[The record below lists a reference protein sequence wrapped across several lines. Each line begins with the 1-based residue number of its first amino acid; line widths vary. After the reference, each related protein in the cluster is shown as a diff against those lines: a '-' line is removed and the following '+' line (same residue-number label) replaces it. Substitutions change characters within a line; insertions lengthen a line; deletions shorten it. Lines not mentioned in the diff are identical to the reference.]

1 MILDPSTN
9 RLVLPN
15 LYNARDMGGMIT
27 SSGKITAFRRFIRSD
42 SPSELDMAG
51 IEALIAYSVR
61 TVIDLRSEQE
71 ITRSGNPFMARPEVA
86 FFNFPLIALDP
97 GDIRDP
103 TMDFLASNK
112 LGDLYVMMLEHS
124 RKNIHGVLRTILNAQ
139 EGVIM
144 FHCLHGK
151 DRTGLIAAILF
162 LLAGVSRINII
173 ENYAASFNHIRP
185 LVDPLF
191 ENSASETHHIYR
203 SDAENMQIL
212 LDHIDRKYSGKIEPY
227 LREIDFSDNDI
238 EMLRDRMFET

>member
-27 SSGKITAFRRFIRSD
+27 SSGKVTAFRRFIRSD
-42 SPSELDMAG
+42 SPSDLDKTG
-51 IEALIAYSVR
+51 VDALIAYSVR

-71 ITRSGNPFMARPEVA
+71 ISRSGNPFMARPEVA

-97 GDIRDP
+97 GDMRDP
-103 TMDFLASNK
+103 TIDFLSNNK

-124 RKNIHGVLRTILNAQ
+124 RKNIRGVLRTILNAQ
-139 EGVIM
+139 EGAIL

-162 LLAGVSRINII
+162 LLAGVPRMDII

-191 ENSASETHHIYR
+191 DKTASETHHIFR
-203 SDAENMQIL
+203 SDAENMHIL
-212 LDHIDRKYSGKIEPY
+212 LDHIDRQYSGNIERY
-227 LREIDFSDNDI
+227 LSEIDLTVSDI
-238 EMLRDRMFET
+238 EMLRAKMF